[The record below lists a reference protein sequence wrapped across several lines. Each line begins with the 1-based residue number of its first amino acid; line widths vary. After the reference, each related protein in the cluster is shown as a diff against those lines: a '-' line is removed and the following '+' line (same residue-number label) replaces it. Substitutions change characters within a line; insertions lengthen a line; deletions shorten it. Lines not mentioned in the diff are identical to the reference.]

1 MSIKKSI
8 LIVSAGSGLSLS
20 VAEQFGN
27 EGFAVGLISRNPE
40 KLKSLKEYLDA
51 KGIESYTAAG
61 DAGSAEDLTNA
72 IQTLSEHLG
81 DFDVVHYNAA
91 VVKTQD
97 ILAESSESLTKEF
110 TVNVANALH
119 TLQITY
125 PDLKQKQGAL
135 LLTGGGLALTPSAD
149 YGSLS
154 IGKAGL
160 RSLAYQLHNRLKAD
174 NIHVGLLTVDGLIDP
189 VSKTHSP
196 EELSK
201 LFYALY
207 LDRSIVEIHHAA
219 GSTDYKSL

>member
-27 EGFAVGLISRNPE
+27 EGFAIGLISRNPE

-81 DFDVVHYNAA
+81 GFDVVHYNAA
-91 VVKTQD
+91 VVKAQD
-97 ILAESSESLTKEF
+97 ILEESSESLTKEF
-110 TVNVANALH
+110 TINVANALH
-119 TLQITY
+119 ALQMTY
-125 PDLKQKQGAL
+125 PNLKQKQGAL
-135 LLTGGGLALTPSAD
+135 LLTGGGLALKPSPD

-196 EELSK
+196 EELAK

>member
-40 KLKSLKEYLDA
+40 KLKSLKEYLDV

-61 DAGSAEDLTNA
+61 DAGNAEDLTNA

-81 DFDVVHYNAA
+81 GFDVVHYNAA

-97 ILAESSESLTKEF
+97 ILEESSESLTKEF

-119 TLQITY
+119 VLQISY
-125 PDLKQKQGAL
+125 PNLKQKQGAL
-135 LLTGGGLALTPSAD
+135 LLTGGGLALKPSPD

-160 RSLAYQLHNRLKAD
+160 RSLAYQLHSRLKVD

-189 VSKTHSP
+189 ASKTHSP
-196 EELSK
+196 EELAK
-201 LFYALY
+201 LFYTLY
-207 LDRSIVEIHHAA
+207 LDRSIVEIHYAA
-219 GSTDYKSL
+219 ESTDYKSL

>member
-1 MSIKKSI
+1 MSTKKSI

-40 KLKSLKEYLDA
+40 KLKNLKEYLDA

-61 DAGSAEDLTNA
+61 DAGNAEDLTNA
-72 IQTLSEHLG
+72 IQTLGEYLG
-81 DFDVVHYNAA
+81 GFDVVHYNAA
-91 VVKTQD
+91 VVKAQD

-125 PDLKQKQGAL
+125 SDLKQKQGAL

-154 IGKAGL
+154 IGKAAL
-160 RSLAYQLHNRLKAD
+160 RSLAYQLHSRLKIE

-189 VSKTHSP
+189 ASKTHSP
-196 EELSK
+196 EELAK

-219 GSTDYKSL
+219 ESTHYKSL